1 MERVHAIDRLKFHVA
16 SRGEACGLVAG
27 ALRLPSSE
35 RGQGRDIRRHN
46 PAAFE
51 VQGCI
56 IMKSVDVG
64 SLGRRIVELL
74 HLGSEAVVEVQVLRD
89 GSLRIMKGVKNE

>member
-1 MERVHAIDRLKFHVA
+1 
-16 SRGEACGLVAG
+16 
-27 ALRLPSSE
+27 
-35 RGQGRDIRRHN
+35 
-46 PAAFE
+46 
-51 VQGCI
+51 
-56 IMKSVDVG
+56 MKSVDVG